1 MKYIIELTS
10 NSLGFKKYSSSL
22 NSLYIKQAIIN
33 YVEKLFGYYHE
44 DYNYKNISKLL
55 CCNINYTKF
64 IKKFVCYPKKVS
76 LCDFQEMNTIFLHE
90 EIMHIILLIATI
102 KMKIQLIFLSKAID
116 ELSKNYQN
124 KEINC

>member
-1 MKYIIELTS
+1 
-10 NSLGFKKYSSSL
+10 
-22 NSLYIKQAIIN
+22 
-33 YVEKLFGYYHE
+33 
-44 DYNYKNISKLL
+44 
-55 CCNINYTKF
+55 
-64 IKKFVCYPKKVS
+64 
-76 LCDFQEMNTIFLHE
+76 MNTIFLHE